1 MEWLISLA
9 SGAVGG
15 NLGGALLKKL
25 SLGPII
31 NSVLGMLGG
40 AGGMQLL
47 AKLNLLGEGGLLSQI
62 GGGAVG
68 GTALMAVVG
77 LLKKM
82 FGGGGAAPKQ

>member
-1 MEWLISLA
+1 MAHLA
-9 SGAVGG
+9 RLWRSRRQSRRRP
-15 NLGGALLKKL
+15 LEETE
-25 SLGPII
+25 SLGPVI

-82 FGGGGAAPKQ
+82 FGGAKAK